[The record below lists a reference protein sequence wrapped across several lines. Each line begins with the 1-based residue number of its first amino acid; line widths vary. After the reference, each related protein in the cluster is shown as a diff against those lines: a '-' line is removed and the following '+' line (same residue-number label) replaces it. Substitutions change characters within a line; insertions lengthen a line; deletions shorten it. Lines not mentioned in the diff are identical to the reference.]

1 MLCGIYEYILYFM
14 LIFYICIYNSCLF
27 FLGVDVNEINN
38 VGKFVFFI
46 VLEDGKFDIVEY
58 FIKYGGDVNIVDY
71 LG

>member
-1 MLCGIYEYILYFM
+1 MFYVD
-14 LIFYICIYNSCLF
+14 FYICIYNSCLF

>member
-1 MLCGIYEYILYFM
+1 M
-14 LIFYICIYNSCLF
+14 LIFYLCIYNSCLF

-38 VGKFVFFI
+38 VGKFVFLI

>member
-1 MLCGIYEYILYFM
+1 MIIKLLIYIMFYVD
-14 LIFYICIYNSCLF
+14 FYICIYNSCLF

-38 VGKFVFFI
+38 VGKFVFLI